1 MPYQTPTSDQLDA
14 LRYEGD
20 PLADNVITELFERG
34 DIQNVNELLKPLTR
48 NNQIP
53 VETFPEVLTAFLE
66 ESGQLPEWA
75 NYDKMMRG
83 QKVSQRYVAYF
94 TGLWAYASLPACYA
108 ARDGVQVLSMSSYI
122 GNSPAKRLAET
133 GQMLLDV
140 LVVGGFEP
148 EGHAIRSIQKV
159 RLIHAAVRY
168 LIEHSDRWDYKH
180 GKPINQEDMLGTLFS
195 FYLSPIE
202 SMQKLGVEFSDEAL
216 ESIMHL
222 WAVVGYM
229 SGVRGEIIP
238 DTIDDVVH
246 LGAAIR
252 ERHYAPSPEGQ
263 DLTRRLIEY
272 IQANIPSYW
281 PKSMVPTMMR
291 YFIGDETADMLA
303 LPKSD
308 WTRAAVPML
317 QAFSQINVF
326 VEYNNGLMKQMTE
339 RIGGGII
346 DSIVNSS
353 GTDVRKQLQVPSQ
366 LGKHDDWAPRPTR

>member
-1 MPYQTPTSDQLDA
+1 MLYQPLNNERLDA

-20 PLADNVITELFERG
+20 PLADQVIVDLFERG

-48 NNQIP
+48 NDQIP
-53 VETFPEVLTAFLE
+53 VETFPEVLNHFLE
-66 ESGQLPEWA
+66 ESGKLPDWA
-75 NYDKMMRG
+75 DYDLMVKG

-94 TGLWAYASLPACYA
+94 AGLWAYASLPSCYA

-148 EGHAIRSIQKV
+148 SGHAIRSIQKV

-168 LIEHSDRWDYKH
+168 LIENSDRWDYKH

-195 FYLSPIE
+195 FYLSPLE
-202 SMQKLGVEFSDEAL
+202 SMEKLGVEFSDEAL
-216 ESIMHL
+216 RAIMHL

-229 SGVRGEIIP
+229 SGVREEVIP
-238 DTIDDVVH
+238 DRIDDVIQ

-263 DLTRRLIEY
+263 DLTQRLIAY
-272 IQANIPSYW
+272 IQENNPPYM
-281 PKSMVPTMMR
+281 PKSIVPTMMR
-291 YFIGDETADMLA
+291 YFVGDETADMLA
-303 LPKSD
+303 IPRGD
-308 WTRAAVPML
+308 WTRAAVPFL
-317 QAFSQINVF
+317 QTFSQMSVLM
-326 VEYNNGLMKQMTE
+326 EYNNGIMKQMTE
-339 RIGGGII
+339 RIGGNII
-346 DSIVNSS
+346 NSIIHSA
-353 GTDVRKQLQVPSQ
+353 GTDIRKQLQLPAHLTDHSEQ
-366 LGKHDDWAPRPTR
+366 ATRANG